1 MYAVSP
7 KQGTIEPKSR
17 LELNV
22 SVYLNDNV
30 RFNDQLTVLV
40 KDSTHHTGTNLL
52 IQGGGGGGVG
62 LMIVTQVWSR
72 FHQTIGSEILIC
84 FFQ

>member
-52 IQGGGGGGVG
+52 IQGGGVG
-62 LMIVTQVWSR
+62 LMIITQVWSR
-72 FHQTIGSEILIC
+72 FHRTISSDILIC
-84 FFQ
+84 YFQ